1 MIFKIF
7 NSDNG
12 FLSKI
17 GVFNKSFT
25 DIGKAFGDALANTLR
40 LAGKGVL
47 DDSVGDQG
55 FFNNLKNNL
64 VTQVKEVSDLEG
76 KLFVTKENIEPF
88 LIKDFSIYEKDPSDI
103 LNKLQQTS
111 EKAESDSN
119 AWQKYFGTLEEGEKW
134 QEKFVQANDLTKV
147 SLDNVKNAQNDA
159 KKAAIAYNKRLQ
171 QMTIR
176 AKAAELGM
184 KALSMAGNLIVSW
197 AIGEAISLAVKGLD
211 NFVNAADKAKEAAEK
226 AASEIKSL
234 KEEVK
239 EANEFVGANKDK
251 YAEYAKGVSIAG
263 ENVSLTA
270 EQFKEYHDITNQI
283 AEKFPSMISGFDS
296 EGNAIL
302 KNKGNVEE
310 LTKALNDY
318 NKEKAK
324 EAFNKIEDVVE
335 GSNAEIHGKGLQIG
349 ENTRYR
355 DTQDALKVLAGD
367 KDVSKLRLVAFS
379 QSSAEDLGLR
389 KKGFFE
395 SIDSYKEYLQ
405 ENIET
410 VQQGTKEF
418 SEKIDD
424 LLLVIC

>member
-1 MIFKIF
+1 MILKTF
-7 NSDNG
+7 NSD
-12 FLSKI
+12 
-17 GVFNKSFT
+17 
-25 DIGKAFGDALANTLR
+25 
-40 LAGKGVL
+40 L
-47 DDSVGDQG
+47 DG
-55 FFNNLKNNL
+55 
-64 VTQVKEVSDLEG
+64 
-76 KLFVTKENIEPF
+76 
-88 LIKDFSIYEKDPSDI
+88 I
-103 LNKLQQTS
+103 LNKLGFSERSIAEWGKQIKTS
-111 EKAESDSN
+111 FSEAEGIVN
-119 AWQKYFGTLEEGEKW
+119 
-134 QEKFVQANDLTKV
+134 KFN
-147 SLDNVKNAQNDA
+147 
-159 KKAAIAYNKRLQ
+159 AAIKTAFIAPKDYIKNEAGEIVTKDNIDSYIPELTTDKAREELLNLQNRQQEINKTKGSWDTYNDCFKEENRKYLLDYAKANNVLEVSVDDLKEANIKAREATISHNKRLQ

-197 AIGEAISLAVKGLD
+197 AIGEAINLAVKGFD

-226 AASEIKSL
+226 AAAEIKSL